1 MATLT
6 RNVGIV
12 CLRRKLSNPW
22 VDESVAPHAVLADAP
37 PLDAPASLGQ
47 TESGELVYFG
57 PGELTFYSG
66 ETGHYRDNLVSG
78 APKLWVVLKPTGEGL
93 EFSFVTANP
102 YEGEAA
108 SDGSGTIV
116 EAVDMPGSIAADL
129 AAFVER
135 HHVEQV
141 FVKRHRDKG
150 KGRER
155 GGPGGGGAG

>member
-1 MATLT
+1 MATQT

-22 VDESVAPHAVLADAP
+22 VDESVAPHSVLADAP
-37 PLDAPASLGQ
+37 VLEAPASLGR
-47 TESGELVYFG
+47 TEAGELVYFG
-57 PGELTFYSG
+57 AGELTFYSG
-66 ETGHYRDNLVSG
+66 ETGHYRDNLLSG
-78 APKLWVVLKPTGEGL
+78 APRLWVVLKPVEQGL

-135 HHVEQV
+135 HHVEEV
-141 FVKRHRDKG
+141 FVKRQRDKG
-150 KGRER
+150 KGER
-155 GGPGGGGAG
+155 RGPGGGGAG